1 MGYRPRVLVCE
12 HDVALSEQLS
22 RTLEDAGFWIDTV
35 HSTRQALHK
44 LATRQYQAL
53 TLNLLLGDQDALSF
67 SRELRVLGMRLPI
80 LVISTNTK
88 PGRPPRL
95 GRDPDIS
102 PNAPPGRDSD
112 RGHPEP
118 DWVRK
123 AVDQARFIFA
133 VKSACQRSRDFHPR
147 ILHVEADRFSAGL
160 VKAALRESVD
170 LIQAGDALQLDAALD
185 ESSYDLALLNPDMA
199 DIDGE
204 AALHRIAA
212 LYPETPVILHS
223 RAKRPHDISDA
234 AVANGETGLSLT
246 TALRTL
252 LLHAMQVPL
261 RAQA

>member
-1 MGYRPRVLVCE
+1 MGHRPRVLVCE
-12 HDVALSEQLS
+12 QDVALSEQLS
-22 RTLEDAGFWIDTV
+22 RTLEGAGFWVDAV
-35 HSTRQALHK
+35 HTSRQALHR

-67 SRELRVLGMRLPI
+67 SRELRVLGMQLPI
-80 LVISTNTK
+80 LVTSSNAQTGK
-88 PGRPPRL
+88 PTVRADMNL
-95 GRDPDIS
+95 KK
-102 PNAPPGRDSD
+102 NSD
-112 RGHPEP
+112 RNSDCAHPEP
-118 DWVRK
+118 EWVRK

-170 LIQAGDALQLDAALD
+170 LIQAGDALELDAAMDLPD
-185 ESSYDLALLNPDMA
+185 YDLALLNPDLA

-212 LYPETPVILHS
+212 LYPETPVILHRS
-223 RAKRPHDISDA
+223 GKPPDGVSGLAAAHGIS
-234 AVANGETGLSLT
+234 GLSLV
-246 TALRTL
+246 TALRTM
-252 LLHAMQVPL
+252 LLHAMRVPL

>member
-1 MGYRPRVLVCE
+1 MGHRPRVLVCE
-12 HDVALSEQLS
+12 QDVALSEQLS
-22 RTLEDAGFWIDTV
+22 RTLEGAGFWVDAV
-35 HSTRQALHK
+35 QSGRQALHR

-67 SRELRVLGMRLPI
+67 SRELRVLGMQLPI
-80 LVISTNTK
+80 LVTSSNRQTKSTARRADLSLEN
-88 PGRPPRL
+88 
-95 GRDPDIS
+95 S
-102 PNAPPGRDSD
+102 SD
-112 RGHPEP
+112 RTSDCAHPEP
-118 DWVRK
+118 EWVRK

-170 LIQAGDALQLDAALD
+170 LIQAGDALELDAAMDLPD
-185 ESSYDLALLNPDMA
+185 YDLALLNPDMA

-212 LYPETPVILHS
+212 LYPETPVVLHRS
-223 RAKRPHDISDA
+223 GKRPDSVSDL
-234 AVANGETGLSLT
+234 VMHETASLSLV

-252 LLHAMQVPL
+252 LLHAMRVPL